1 MLLKLLMLGFA
12 YTGLVHASLLQN
24 IIKST
29 ELDFVFNITKFLE
42 CASINRTD
50 LKIWI
55 DRSGEYIIT
64 PTENFANFDFDR
76 WLQGIGDVVSVS
88 DGTYVVD
95 WEEANIN
102 ESEQERFS
110 WTGKRFYVDPESP
123 NHEKRLNC
131 SSVVIYDVFSSRI
144 RYLQSFK
151 F

>member
-1 MLLKLLMLGFA
+1 MLGFA
-12 YTGLVHASLLQN
+12 YTGLVHASSLQN

-29 ELDFVFNITKFLE
+29 ELDFVFNITEFLE

-64 PTENFANFDFDR
+64 PMENFANFDFDR
-76 WLQGIGDVVSVS
+76 WLQGIGDIVSVS
-88 DGTYVVD
+88 DGTFD